1 MKDPKGAAR
10 RWLLIIVAVV
20 VVAGVAFVFLRRS
33 SAPQGARTAVERVTA
48 GEFTRD
54 VSGTGVVEAAQ
65 ERTLTFGMS
74 GTVAEIPVE
83 EGARVAAGTVLARL
97 DTAALER
104 DLASNQA
111 SLASAQADARRL
123 AAQQR
128 VDELDTASGVDTA
141 RSSLENAR
149 EALREAQTS
158 LSTAQRLFD
167 AGATSQSDLT
177 SAQDAAAQAQRAVSQ
192 AEAALQTAESRN
204 ASFAQLS
211 AAQTSSSEATIA
223 GLETT
228 IANLQENLG
237 EATLTAPFAGVVS
250 SIGFDVGDQV
260 SAAGGAAAITL
271 VDTSSLNVTAD
282 FDENRALELAAGQS
296 ASIVPDADTNRSFE
310 AVVRRVSPVANRD
323 GSAAQVEADLD
334 FTGGAQGAVDAGLIK
349 PGYTVTARVIVNDI
363 ENALLVPLEAVSEE
377 DNTSWVYKVTQSAPG
392 EGVAERV
399 TLDVLDRNAT
409 LAAAKSDVLQAG
421 DLIAVINLDTLE
433 DGGPVQY
440 DPLTDDAGA
449 TAESGTSGGNVEA
462 TQ

>member
-1 MKDPKGAAR
+1 MKARRGAAR
-10 RWLLIIVAVV
+10 RWLLTIVAVV
-20 VVAGVAFVFLRRS
+20 VIAGVAFAFLRRS
-33 SAPQGARTAVERVTA
+33 SGPQGARTAVERVTV

-83 EGARVAAGTVLARL
+83 EGARVEAGTVLARL

-141 RSSLENAR
+141 KSSLENAR

-158 LSTAQRLFD
+158 LSTTQRLFD

-177 SAQDAAAQAQRAVSQ
+177 AAQDAAAQAQRAVSQ

-211 AAQTSSSEATIA
+211 DAQTSSSEATIA

-260 SAAGGAAAITL
+260 SAAGGRGSYAGGHLEPERQSRLRREPGFRTRRRPERLNYPRRRHQPL
-271 VDTSSLNVTAD
+271 VRGG
-282 FDENRALELAAGQS
+282 RAPREPRRRPRRQRRAGRGR
-296 ASIVPDADTNRSFE
+296 P
-310 AVVRRVSPVANRD
+310 
-323 GSAAQVEADLD
+323 
-334 FTGGAQGAVDAGLIK
+334 
-349 PGYTVTARVIVNDI
+349 
-363 ENALLVPLEAVSEE
+363 
-377 DNTSWVYKVTQSAPG
+377 
-392 EGVAERV
+392 
-399 TLDVLDRNAT
+399 
-409 LAAAKSDVLQAG
+409 
-421 DLIAVINLDTLE
+421 
-433 DGGPVQY
+433 
-440 DPLTDDAGA
+440 
-449 TAESGTSGGNVEA
+449 
-462 TQ
+462 

>member
-1 MKDPKGAAR
+1 MKERRGAAR

-20 VVAGVAFVFLRRS
+20 LVAGVAFVFLRRS

-74 GTVAEIPVE
+74 GTVAEIPVQ

-177 SAQDAAAQAQRAVSQ
+177 AAQDAAAQAQRAVSQ

-211 AAQTSSSEATIA
+211 DAQTSSSEATIA

-250 SIGFDVGDQV
+250 SVGFDVGDQV
-260 SAAGGAAAITL
+260 SAAGGAAVTL
-271 VDTSSLNVTAD
+271 VDTSSLSVKAD

-323 GSAAQVEADLD
+323 GSAAQVEAELD

-349 PGYTVTARVIVNDI
+349 PGYTVTARVTVNDI
-363 ENALLVPLEAVSEE
+363 ENTLLVPLEAVSEE
-377 DNTSWVYKVTQSAPG
+377 DNTNWVYKVTQSAPG

-409 LAAAKSDVLQAG
+409 LAAAQSDDLNAG

-449 TAESGTSGGNVEA
+449 TADGTSGGNVEA

>member
-1 MKDPKGAAR
+1 MKDRRGAAR

-74 GTVAEIPVE
+74 GTVAEIPVQ
-83 EGARVAAGTVLARL
+83 EGARVAAGAVLASL

-158 LSTAQRLFD
+158 LSTTQRLFD

-177 SAQDAAAQAQRAVSQ
+177 AAQDAAAQAQRAVSQ

-211 AAQTSSSEATIA
+211 DAQTSSSEATIA

-250 SIGFDVGDQV
+250 SVGFDVGDQV
-260 SAAGGAAAITL
+260 SAAGGAAVTL
-271 VDTSSLNVTAD
+271 VDTSSLSVKAD

-323 GSAAQVEADLD
+323 GSAAQVEAELD

-349 PGYTVTARVIVNDI
+349 PGYTVTARVTVNDI
-363 ENALLVPLEAVSEE
+363 ENTLLVPLEAVSEE
-377 DNTSWVYKVTQSAPG
+377 DNTNWVYKVTQSAPG

-409 LAAAKSDVLQAG
+409 LAAAQSDDLNAG

-449 TAESGTSGGNVEA
+449 TADGTSGGNAEA